1 MSEECD
7 QLSDWG
13 EGREGREDL
22 SVGWDGMRCRMEG
35 TREEGRKG
43 WVEMGWDGMCK
54 GMKETNNSRASP
66 L

>member
-35 TREEGRKG
+35 TREGGWKGRME
-43 WVEMGWDGMCK
+43 WDVDGM
-54 GMKETNNSRASP
+54 G
-66 L
+66 